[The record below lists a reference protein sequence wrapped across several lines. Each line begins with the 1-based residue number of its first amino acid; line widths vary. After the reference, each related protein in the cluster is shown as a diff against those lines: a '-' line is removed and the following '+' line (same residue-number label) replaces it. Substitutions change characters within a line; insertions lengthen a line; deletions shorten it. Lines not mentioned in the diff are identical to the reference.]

1 MVPIQKVRKLILK
14 AAFPITLQRALILA
28 QFLRIYRIFFID
40 MIQQCSA
47 NASLGT
53 MRYLNL
59 LSNLVYSLKINLI
72 SYALIVLELEFNIM

>member
-1 MVPIQKVRKLILK
+1 
-14 AAFPITLQRALILA
+14 
-28 QFLRIYRIFFID
+28 

-47 NASLGT
+47 NAALGT
-53 MRYLNL
+53 MRHLNL